1 MGYETNRQ
9 WRNRSHQ
16 DAENRFEAALDVVWG
31 LKGIQSFLRSLERE
45 KLDVNKT
52 RLDRM
57 WDTCSR
63 AIWLIEEDE
72 ELEED

>member
-1 MGYETNRQ
+1 MEYETNRQ
-9 WRNRSHQ
+9 WSNRSHQ

-31 LKGIQSFLRSLERE
+31 LRSIQSFLRSYERE
-45 KLDVNKT
+45 KLDVSKT
-52 RLDRM
+52 RLSHM